1 MKRAHH
7 GCLRRSH
14 VIVGAMK
21 RVDGFASGVNADEGW
36 VLVRVK
42 LRPAVAQ
49 ALKKE
54 ATRESRE
61 LHRKV
66 YVSDLIRDGIRLLL
80 QARRIDP
87 YKGKRGS
94 QADGR
99 FLPSDAS

>member
-1 MKRAHH
+1 
-7 GCLRRSH
+7 
-14 VIVGAMK
+14 MK

-42 LRPAVAQ
+42 LRPAVAE

-66 YVSDLIRDGIRLLL
+66 YVSDLIRDGIRILL

-87 YKGKRGS
+87 YEGKRGS
-94 QADGR
+94 HAADGR

>member
-1 MKRAHH
+1 
-7 GCLRRSH
+7 
-14 VIVGAMK
+14 MK

-42 LRPAVAQ
+42 LRPAVAD

-54 ATRESRE
+54 ATRESRD

-87 YKGKRGS
+87 YEGKRTS
-94 QADGR
+94 ASSNGR